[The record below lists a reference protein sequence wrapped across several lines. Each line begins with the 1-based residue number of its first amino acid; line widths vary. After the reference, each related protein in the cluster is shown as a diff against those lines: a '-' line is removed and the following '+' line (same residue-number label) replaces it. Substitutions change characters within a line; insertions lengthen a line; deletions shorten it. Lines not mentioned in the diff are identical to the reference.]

1 MPHHTLW
8 LQAVQQS
15 GNWSRYIL
23 FHRAFTFLECISI
36 PYTCQWAIAFDQRA
50 LVAYSPMITEF
61 IVTSGEQ
68 PKRLDV
74 FLVNRE
80 RDISRSALQR
90 LIEMGRIRLNDQVV
104 RASQKIKPGD
114 RITMDVPKPE
124 PLSIRGEAIPLDVL
138 FEDEAL
144 LVLNKP
150 PGIVAHPAPGNW
162 TGTLVNALLHHF
174 QTSGGTIS
182 TIGGKERPGLVH
194 RLDKETSG
202 IMVITKTDSAHRAL
216 AAQFKLHTITRMYE
230 ALVWG
235 VPKKGRGL
243 IDLAIGR
250 DIKDRKK
257 FSART
262 TSPKQSTTEYV
273 VTRRY
278 GKVAAHVLL
287 YPRTGRTHQLR
298 VHLTSLGHPILG
310 DRTYGGL
317 KVSGIDGIEIPRVM
331 LHARTLGFI
340 HPTTGTMEE
349 FTRPVPEDMETVMSH
364 LERKMVMAENTSGH
378 KSQHARS

>member
-1 MPHHTLW
+1 
-8 LQAVQQS
+8 
-15 GNWSRYIL
+15 
-23 FHRAFTFLECISI
+23 
-36 PYTCQWAIAFDQRA
+36 
-50 LVAYSPMITEF
+50 
-61 IVTSGEQ
+61 
-68 PKRLDV
+68 
-74 FLVNRE
+74 
-80 RDISRSALQR
+80 
-90 LIEMGRIRLNDQVV
+90 
-104 RASQKIKPGD
+104 
-114 RITMDVPKPE
+114 MDVPKPE
-124 PLSIRGEAIPLDVL
+124 PLSMKGEAIPLDVL
-138 FEDEAL
+138 FEDESL

-202 IMVITKTDSAHRAL
+202 IMVITKTDSAHRGL
-216 AAQFKLHTITRMYE
+216 AAQFKLHTITRIYE

-235 VPKKGRGL
+235 VPKNTRGL
-243 IDLAIGR
+243 IELAIGR

-262 TSPKQSTTEYV
+262 TSPKQSATEYV

-310 DRTYGGL
+310 DHTYGGQR
-317 KVSGIDGIEIPRVM
+317 VCAIDAITIPRVM

-340 HPTTGTMEE
+340 HPRTGVMEQ
-349 FTRPVPEDMETVMSH
+349 FTRSVPTDMETVMSD
-364 LERKMVMAENTSGH
+364 LELEPVPGEN
-378 KSQHARS
+378 RSKK

>member
-1 MPHHTLW
+1 
-8 LQAVQQS
+8 
-15 GNWSRYIL
+15 
-23 FHRAFTFLECISI
+23 
-36 PYTCQWAIAFDQRA
+36 
-50 LVAYSPMITEF
+50 MITEF
-61 IVTSGEQ
+61 VVTSGEQ

-90 LIEMGRIRLNDQVV
+90 LIELGRIRLNDQVV

-124 PLSIRGEAIPLDVL
+124 PLSMKGEAIPLDVL
-138 FEDEAL
+138 FEDESL

-216 AAQFKLHTITRMYE
+216 AAQFKLHTITRIYE

-243 IDLAIGR
+243 IELAIGR

-262 TSPKQSTTEYV
+262 TSPKQSATEYM

-310 DRTYGGL
+310 DHTYGGQR
-317 KVSGIDGIEIPRVM
+317 VCAIDEITIPRVM

-340 HPTTGTMEE
+340 HPRTGVMEQ
-349 FTRPVPEDMETVMSH
+349 FTRSVPTDMETVMSD
-364 LERKMVMAENTSGH
+364 LELEPVPGEN
-378 KSQHARS
+378 RSKK

>member
-1 MPHHTLW
+1 
-8 LQAVQQS
+8 
-15 GNWSRYIL
+15 
-23 FHRAFTFLECISI
+23 
-36 PYTCQWAIAFDQRA
+36 
-50 LVAYSPMITEF
+50 MITEF

-235 VPKKGRGL
+235 VPKNGRGL

-262 TSPKQSTTEYV
+262 TSPKQSATEYV

-331 LHARTLGFI
+331 LHARTLGFV
-340 HPTTGTMEE
+340 HPTTGAMEE

-364 LERKMVMAENTSGH
+364 LERKTVMAENTSGH

>member
-1 MPHHTLW
+1 
-8 LQAVQQS
+8 
-15 GNWSRYIL
+15 
-23 FHRAFTFLECISI
+23 
-36 PYTCQWAIAFDQRA
+36 
-50 LVAYSPMITEF
+50 MITEF

-144 LVLNKP
+144 LVLSKP

-364 LERKMVMAENTSGH
+364 LERKTVMAENTSGH